1 MLHNKITPRLH
12 WQFIQEFTKE
22 QKQTKKLQT
31 CLIFA
36 GKKTKYLDDPL
47 DFWEN
52 ILWTEKTEADR
63 LWRFEP
69 RYVYYKTS
77 TP

>member
-12 WQFIQEFTKE
+12 WQSIQEFTKE
-22 QKQTKKLQT
+22 QKQTKK
-31 CLIFA
+31 
-36 GKKTKYLDDPL
+36 KYELALYLPENKHLDDPL

-69 RYVYYKTS
+69 RYVCYKNS